1 MKRTLRFLRSRITL
15 RSGVALALVM
25 TIVSLAMIAPEP
37 LSGQGLFPELVS
49 LLTSIY
55 DLLNNSIGT
64 VLTQIQ
70 QWNELAQKFEQ
81 EVLYPVAEIESI
93 WSFAT
98 QMKDTFRGLIE
109 QAWGVAVASAT
120 LPNTISLESA
130 IRNANGQDFG
140 NLTQRY
146 LEVYRPVPNEADA
159 SPMDR
164 QMMDMNDALAL
175 DTFKTL
181 NTAEASRDSLLQG
194 ADLIESTIEDQSAP
208 GAAAFVTASATIAN
222 IHNQAV
228 IQRMLATQLR
238 HEAAL
243 LAHQNVLRKRKI
255 SLAGQIRSDVNQLF
269 KQK

>member
-1 MKRTLRFLRSRITL
+1 MKRFLQLLQRNTAFRNGIAVIL
-15 RSGVALALVM
+15 VAAIL
-25 TIVSLAMIAPEP
+25 LAMIPPSP

-55 DLLNNSIGT
+55 DLLNNSIGA

-70 QWNELAQKFEQ
+70 QWSELAQEFEQ
-81 EVLYPVAEIESI
+81 EVLYPKAEIESI

-98 QMKDTFRGLIE
+98 QMKDTFRGLIR
-109 QAWGVAVASAT
+109 QAWGVVVASAT

-130 IRNANGQDFG
+130 IRNGNDLDFSG
-140 NLTQRY
+140 LAQGY
-146 LEVYRPVPNEADA
+146 LRVYRPVPNEADA
-159 SPMDR
+159 SLLDR
-164 QMMDMNDALAL
+164 QMIDMNDALAL

-181 NTAEASRDSLLQG
+181 SIAEASRDSLLGG
-194 ADLIESTIEDQSAP
+194 ADLMESTIEDQSAP
-208 GAAAFVTASATIAN
+208 GAAAFVTAAATIAN
-222 IHNQAV
+222 IHSQA
-228 IQRMLATQLR
+228 ITQRMIAAQLR

-255 SLAGQIRSDVNQLF
+255 LLASQIRNDVNSLL

>member
-1 MKRTLRFLRSRITL
+1 MKKILWLTRSTITFRT
-15 RSGVALALVM
+15 GVALALVM
-25 TIVSLAMIAPEP
+25 TIVSAMITPVP

-55 DLLNNSIGT
+55 DLLNNSIGA

-70 QWNELAQKFEQ
+70 QWNELAQKLEQ

-93 WSFAT
+93 WSFVT
-98 QMKDTFRGLIE
+98 QMKDTFRGLMG
-109 QAWGVAVASAT
+109 QAWGVVVASAT
-120 LPNTISLESA
+120 LPSTISLEFA
-130 IRNANGQDFG
+130 IRNGNGQDFG

-159 SPMDR
+159 SPLDR

-181 NTAEASRDSLLQG
+181 NIAEASRDSLLGG
-194 ADLIESTIEDQSAP
+194 ADLMESTIEDQLAP

-222 IHNQAV
+222 IHSQV
-228 IQRMLATQLR
+228 TIQRMLAAQLR
-238 HEAAL
+238 QEAGL
-243 LAHQNVLRKRKI
+243 LAQQNVLRKRKI
-255 SLAGQIRSDVNQLF
+255 TLANEIRSDVNQLL